1 MDDSICVTEMMD
13 IVDIDAM
20 MIIENRIENFI
31 LNFIAQKKYFIS

>member
-13 IVDIDAM
+13 IVDIETM
-20 MIIENRIENFI
+20 MMIENRIENFI